1 MYMSSTGDS
10 SSDGSNKIDKMDK
23 HRSEAEVKLD
33 GNIWTQQPFCSEM
46 TFSQTWLLF
55 VIVVVDSALF
65 SHIKIKLNTQS
76 PLVHVLVFQHFLI
89 QQTHFKA
96 LVENWATIQTV
107 IRKLSLRGELQRGS
121 CWVSQRTP
129 FQELTWILTV
139 FFRYP
144 IWEEEGGFLRVLL
157 LGADLPKDQGCDYVW
172 DIITC
177 SMLDFI
183 GRSVIVGSVVGM
195 SDSFVCMDVHDF
207 QTTLYPLTSGFFYT
221 RKSQDVLA

>member
-1 MYMSSTGDS
+1 
-10 SSDGSNKIDKMDK
+10 MDFN
-23 HRSEAEVKLD
+23 R
-33 GNIWTQQPFCSEM
+33 F
-46 TFSQTWLLF
+46 
-55 VIVVVDSALF
+55 
-65 SHIKIKLNTQS
+65 
-76 PLVHVLVFQHFLI
+76 
-89 QQTHFKA
+89 
-96 LVENWATIQTV
+96 
-107 IRKLSLRGELQRGS
+107 LSL
-121 CWVSQRTP
+121 
-129 FQELTWILTV
+129 
-139 FFRYP
+139 P

-221 RKSQDVLA
+221 RNSQDVFGLNFHWEQLKRPLIKLPRSNQIFYGWVCVCMFGFIWAHNLVVHLFDAFTSD